1 MRNTGMKFAGF
12 VLVMAMMLAGS
23 GRLWAQADTDAV
35 TDAQTGAQAQTRLTA
50 RSTAVINGIRAE
62 LRGDYRAAGA
72 PIRLNAELENLN
84 LPIGTQVAFCLL
96 QGGVKSM
103 AGVGKVALKAGVRVA
118 EIQLEATDGDRV
130 PVVKAG
136 DRLQARQKKLAPFN
150 KPATCASPLLT
161 SAAFQ

>member
-1 MRNTGMKFAGF
+1 MKFAGF